1 MKMQFKTI
9 CQRHYNRTHTHSHCR
24 RKCENENNNEREK
37 ENELWSMRTANCELA
52 TLQRKS
58 VLPRSARVVAVCTWG
73 ASKWHKNDC
82 VCVWVWVG
90 VLSFGTRHAY
100 NKPQMCRLSGQKCMQ
115 HISQFERGQR
125 TKQTQGTL
133 SCCGC
138 ATSTPTL
145 NAWQLHQAVSY
156 PSSPFCHS
164 EILTYVRLGP

>member
-1 MKMQFKTI
+1 MGKYFKPHKKTLWKYNLKQFVNDTTI
-9 CQRHYNRTHTHSHCR
+9 GHTHTNTNTHSHCRR

-58 VLPRSARVVAVCTWG
+58 VLPRSARAVTVCTWG

-133 SCCGC
+133 SWLWLWLWLCN
-138 ATSTPTL
+138 L
-145 NAWQLHQAVSY
+145 NAY
-156 PSSPFCHS
+156 
-164 EILTYVRLGP
+164 T